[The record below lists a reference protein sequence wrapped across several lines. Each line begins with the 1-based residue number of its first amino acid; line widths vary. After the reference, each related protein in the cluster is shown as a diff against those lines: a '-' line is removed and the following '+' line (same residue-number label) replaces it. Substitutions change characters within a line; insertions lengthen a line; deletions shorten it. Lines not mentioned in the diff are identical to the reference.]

1 MELIYISMLKNKKI
15 KILFV
20 FGTRPEAI
28 KLAPVIKEFQK
39 NNKLFETKICVTAQ
53 HRELLDQVLDLFE
66 IKPEFD
72 LNVME
77 ENQDL
82 YELTSKILL
91 RLKDIFKFYKAD
103 LVFVQG
109 DTTTAFAGCLASFY
123 QKIPVAHVEA
133 GLRTYDIYSPFPEEI
148 NRQLISR
155 IATYHFAPTSGAKN
169 NLIKE
174 GIKEDRIIVS
184 GNTVVDALLYI
195 LKKIKNKK
203 IEIDGYRVRD
213 KKYILVTAHRRENF
227 GERFLNICQ
236 AIKEIAI
243 SNPEVDIVYPVHPN
257 PNVRVP
263 AYKIL
268 NNIPN
273 VYLIKPLDY
282 LQFVYLMSKAFLIL
296 TDSGGVQEEASCL
309 GKPVLVMRGS
319 TERIEGVKA
328 GLAKL
333 VGTDKNLI
341 IEEIQKLINNE
352 KEYKKMSEAKYIYGD
367 GKASKRIVNFIKKA
381 MGLK

>member
-1 MELIYISMLKNKKI
+1 MPKNKKI
-15 KILFV
+15 KTLFV

-28 KLAPVIKEFQK
+28 KLVPVIKEFQK
-39 NNKLFETKICVTAQ
+39 NNKLFETKICITAQ

-66 IKPEFD
+66 IKPDFD
-72 LNVME
+72 LNVMK

-82 YELTSKILL
+82 YEVSSKILL
-91 RLKDIFKFYKAD
+91 KLKDIFKFYKAD

-109 DTTTAFAGCLASFY
+109 DTTTAFAACLASFY

-174 GIKEDRIIVS
+174 GIKEDKIVVS

-195 LKKIKNKK
+195 KKIIKNKK
-203 IEIDGYRVRD
+203 IEIDGYRARD

-257 PNVRVP
+257 PNVKVP

-268 NNIPN
+268 NNILN

-309 GKPVLVMRGS
+309 GKPVLVMRDS
-319 TERIEGVKA
+319 TERIEGLKA

-341 IEEIQKLINNE
+341 IEEVQKLINNE
-352 KEYKKMSEAKYIYGD
+352 KEYRKMSEVKYIYGD
-367 GKASKRIVNFIKKA
+367 GKASKRIVNFIKKSIK
-381 MGLK
+381 GNS

>member
-1 MELIYISMLKNKKI
+1 MGLIYISMLKNKKI
-15 KILFV
+15 KIIFV

-39 NNKLFETKICVTAQ
+39 NNKLFETKICVTGQ
-53 HRELLDQVLDLFE
+53 HRELLDEVLDLFE

-72 LNVME
+72 LKVME

-82 YELTSKILL
+82 YGLTSKILL
-91 RLKDIFKFYKAD
+91 RSKDIFKFYKAD

-309 GKPVLVMRGS
+309 GKPVLVMRDS

-333 VGTDKNLI
+333 VGNDKNLI
-341 IEEIQKLINNE
+341 IEEVECKH
-352 KEYKKMSEAKYIYGD
+352 
-367 GKASKRIVNFIKKA
+367 
-381 MGLK
+381 

>member
-1 MELIYISMLKNKKI
+1 MGLIYISMLKNKKI
-15 KILFV
+15 KIIFV
-20 FGTRPEAI
+20 FGTRPEAV

-39 NNKLFETKICVTAQ
+39 NNKLFETKICITAQ

-82 YELTSKILL
+82 YGLTSKILL
-91 RLKDIFKFYKAD
+91 RLKNIFKFYKAD

-109 DTTTAFAGCLASFY
+109 DTTTAFAACLASFY

-174 GIKEDRIIVS
+174 GIKEDKIIVT

-203 IEIDGYRVRD
+203 IKIDGYRVRD
-213 KKYILVTAHRRENF
+213 RKFILVTAHRRENF
-227 GERFLNICQ
+227 GERFLNICR

-243 SNPEVDIVYPVHPN
+243 SNPGIDIVYPVHPN
-257 PNVRVP
+257 PNVKVP

-309 GKPVLVMRGS
+309 GKPVLVMRDS

-328 GLAKL
+328 GIAKL

-341 IEEIQKLINNE
+341 IEEVQKLINNK
-352 KEYKKMSEAKYIYGD
+352 KEYEKMSEVKYIYGD

-381 MGLK
+381 MK

>member
-1 MELIYISMLKNKKI
+1 MPKNKKI
-15 KILFV
+15 KTLFV

-28 KLAPVIKEFQK
+28 KLVPVIKEFQK
-39 NNKLFETKICVTAQ
+39 NNKLFETKICITAQ
-53 HRELLDQVLDLFE
+53 HRELLDQILDLFE

-82 YELTSKILL
+82 YGLTSKILL

-109 DTTTAFAGCLASFY
+109 DTTTAFAACLASFY

-148 NRQLISR
+148 NRQLIAR

-174 GIKEDRIIVS
+174 GIKEDKIIVT
-184 GNTVVDALLYI
+184 GNTVIDALFYI

-203 IEIDGYRVRD
+203 IKIDGYKVGDR
-213 KKYILVTAHRRENF
+213 KFILVTAHRRENF

-243 SNPEVDIVYPVHPN
+243 LNPEIDIVYPVHPN
-257 PNVRVP
+257 PNVRTPV
-263 AYKIL
+263 YKIL

-273 VYLIKPLDY
+273 VYLIKPMDY
-282 LQFVYLMSKAFLIL
+282 LRFVYLMSKAFFIL
-296 TDSGGVQEEASCL
+296 TDSGGIQEEASSL
-309 GKPVLVMRGS
+309 GKPVLVMRDT
-319 TERIEGVKA
+319 TERIEGIKS
-328 GLAKL
+328 GIAKL
-333 VGTDKNLI
+333 VSTSKNSI
-341 IEEIQKLINNE
+341 IKEVQKLIND
-352 KEYKKMSEAKYIYGD
+352 KKRGQKMRKVKNLYGD
-367 GKASKRIVNFIKKA
+367 GKASKRIVNFVKKIYNK
-381 MGLK
+381 LN

>member
-15 KILFV
+15 KIIFV

-28 KLAPVIKEFQK
+28 KLAPIIKEFQK

-53 HRELLDQVLDLFE
+53 HREILDQVLDLFE

-72 LNVME
+72 LIVME

-82 YELTSKILL
+82 YEPTSKILL

-155 IATYHFAPTSGAKN
+155 IATYHFAPTPGAKN

-296 TDSGGVQEEASCL
+296 TDSGGGAR
-309 GKPVLVMRGS
+309 RGFLF
-319 TERIEGVKA
+319 G
-328 GLAKL
+328 
-333 VGTDKNLI
+333 
-341 IEEIQKLINNE
+341 
-352 KEYKKMSEAKYIYGD
+352 
-367 GKASKRIVNFIKKA
+367 
-381 MGLK
+381 

>member
-1 MELIYISMLKNKKI
+1 MPKNEKI
-15 KILFV
+15 KTLFV

-39 NNKLFETKICVTAQ
+39 NNKLFETKICITAQ

-66 IKPEFD
+66 IKPDFD

-82 YELTSKILL
+82 YEVTSKILL

-109 DTTTAFAGCLASFY
+109 DTTTAFTACLASFY

-148 NRQLISR
+148 NRQLIAR
-155 IATYHFAPTSGAKN
+155 IATYHFAPTSVAKN

-174 GIKEDRIIVS
+174 GIKEDKIMVT
-184 GNTVVDALLYI
+184 GNTVIDALFYI

-203 IEIDGYRVRD
+203 IKIDGYKVGD
-213 KKYILVTAHRRENF
+213 KKFILVTAHRRENF

-257 PNVRVP
+257 PNVKVP

-309 GKPVLVMRGS
+309 GRPVLVMRDS

-328 GLAKL
+328 KLAKL

-341 IEEIQKLINNE
+341 IEGVQKLINNE
-352 KEYKKMSEAKYIYGD
+352 KEYKKMSKVKYIYGD
-367 GKASKRIVNFIKKA
+367 GKANKRIVNFVKKA
-381 MGLK
+381 IKWK